1 MISARIIAASLL
13 LVSGVAKSLP
23 QLDFKACNTQK
34 CTEYFQEYKKYARSH
49 ASAAGILGTMYL
61 VGYGTEANEEE
72 ALRYFKFGATFDDPE
87 SALKAGL
94 LLQRSDPERA
104 LKYLK
109 QAAYLDS
116 ANAAYFLV
124 RHFGDKDS
132 SSESLEETDKWLAKA
147 VELEHPHVDSLIEKI
162 TADTPVTPESFP
174 HTWQAMEDSK
184 AMVLADAGD
193 DKTNTLVKER
203 GPKEVER
210 ITVTGMSLDEAMDAG
225 IYSMYSRNGD
235 TFSNRLGGKC
245 RRDDPGCQSVLIETS
260 TRVITYN

>member
-1 MISARIIAASLL
+1 MISARFIAASLL

-61 VGYGTEANEEE
+61 VGYGTEANKEE

-174 HTWQAMEDSK
+174 NTWQAMEDSK
-184 AMVLADAGD
+184 AMALADAE
-193 DKTNTLVKER
+193 KNKSVTLVKER
-203 GPKEVER
+203 GPAEIER
-210 ITVTGMSLDEAMDAG
+210 ITVTGMSLDEAMDVG
-225 IYSMYSRNGD
+225 IYSMYGKNGD
-235 TFSNRLGGKC
+235 TFGNGGRAQC
-245 RRDDPGCQSVLIETS
+245 RRNDPGCRSI
-260 TRVITYN
+260 RVTHTADISFN